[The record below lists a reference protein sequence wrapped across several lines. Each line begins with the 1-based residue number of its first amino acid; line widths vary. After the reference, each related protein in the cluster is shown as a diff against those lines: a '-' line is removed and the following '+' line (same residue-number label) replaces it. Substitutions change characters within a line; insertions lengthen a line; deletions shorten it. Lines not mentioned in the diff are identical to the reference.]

1 MGRRQEPEI
10 DVSKLQIIV
19 GSTRPTRSA
28 DRVLPW
34 VVKRATAHP
43 AFDVEVVDLRDWP
56 LPMFAE
62 HMGSIGDFADPTY
75 SEPVVKAWNA
85 KIKEADAYLVITPEY
100 NHSVPGVLKNAIDNV
115 FVSFALRNKALA
127 AVGYSAGIA
136 AASRAIEHLAGIA
149 VEADMVPLRS
159 SVLVPFVESAFDESG
174 DPTSPMTETA
184 LQITLDDLAWWS
196 AALEKAR
203 AEGELPPGMLRA
215 RAAATAASED

>member
-1 MGRRQEPEI
+1 
-10 DVSKLQIIV
+10 VSKLQIIV
-19 GSTRPTRSA
+19 GSTRPTRAA
-28 DRVLPW
+28 DAVLPW
-34 VVKRATAHP
+34 VVKRAMAHP
-43 AFDVEVVDLRDWP
+43 AFEVEVVDLRDWP

-62 HMGSIGDFADPTY
+62 HMGSIGDFNDPTY

-85 KIKEADAYLVITPEY
+85 KIKEGDAYLVITPEY

-115 FVSFALRNKALA
+115 FLSFALRNKPLA
-127 AVGYSAGIA
+127 AIGYSAGIA

-159 SVLVPFVESAFDESG
+159 SVLIPFVESAFDESG
-174 DPTSPMTETA
+174 DPTNPMTDSA

-203 AEGELPPGMLRA
+203 AEGELLPGMLRV
-215 RAAATAASED
+215 RAAATGSSQG